1 MNYFIVLGGKV
12 LCMAAALYI
21 WKGLVSSSSRAK
33 RGTASCHTR
42 WLAHCPTH
50 IWRLM
55 LNVPLV
61 QCAFGAV
68 WLWCTVSLVQCA
80 FVAMWLWCTVPL
92 VQCDF
97 GALWLWCTVHL
108 VQCAFVAEWLWCTVP
123 LVQCTFC
130 AVCLLCSVPL
140 VQCDFGAPPCFWC
153 CVHKGKLI

>member
-1 MNYFIVLGGKV
+1 MHNTCSCVSLKVCKQNLCKPGKHLNKLKIVSLHIWDELFYCVGGKV
-12 LCMAAALYI
+12 LCVAAALYI

-80 FVAMWLWCTVPL
+80 FVAMWLWC
-92 VQCDF
+92 
-97 GALWLWCTVHL
+97 
-108 VQCAFVAEWLWCTVP
+108 
-123 LVQCTFC
+123 
-130 AVCLLCSVPL
+130 SVPL

-153 CVHKGKLI
+153 CVHIAQG